1 MLAMNELPP
10 MNGLPL
16 RDRLSQSRKWN
27 SAAASARGYS
37 SRAVGYLPCSAATA
51 VAVMAAADWL
61 ALRRQ
66 GSRRLGFLLEPSRT
80 KGRLKVIV
88 IDGGIRS
95 GAGGYAWNWDLNWNL
110 N

>member
-1 MLAMNELPP
+1 MPP
-10 MNGLPL
+10 PIA
-16 RDRLSQSRKWN
+16 RAATCWRWTAAPRLSRTRD
-27 SAAASARGYS
+27 SAAASVRGRR
-37 SRAVGYLPCSAATA
+37 SRDVGYKPSLRQLLVCS
-51 VAVMAAADWL
+51 VMAAADWL

-95 GAGGYAWNWDLNWNL
+95 GAGGYAWNWDWN
-110 N
+110 